1 MLALCSMFLVTYYA
15 FNYAGIIG
23 LGLYTTILIV
33 GNNVD
38 FNSAMQTVT
47 ITSGSNSSTINIA
60 VINDDIVEEDETFT
74 MKLNV
79 PASLGPGIVPGV
91 ITMATANIIDT
102 SSRLH
107 HTL

>member
-1 MLALCSMFLVTYYA
+1 MFYA
-15 FNYAGIIG
+15 
-23 LGLYTTILIV
+23 TILTA
-33 GNNVD
+33 GGNVD
-38 FNSAMQTVT
+38 FNSTMQTVT

-60 VINDDIVEEDETFT
+60 VMNDNIVEGDETFT

-79 PASLGPGIVPGV
+79 SASLGPVIVPGT

-107 HTL
+107 HALQLGCCQ